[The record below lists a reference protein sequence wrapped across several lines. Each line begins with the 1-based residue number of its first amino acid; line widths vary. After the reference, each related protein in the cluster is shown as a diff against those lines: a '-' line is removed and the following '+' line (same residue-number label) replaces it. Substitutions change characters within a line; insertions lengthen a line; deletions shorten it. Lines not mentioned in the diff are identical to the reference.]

1 MKTDRYEMIVM
12 WLSVNYPRAY
22 EDWKKKV
29 LRE

>member
-1 MKTDRYEMIVM
+1 MSDRYEMIVM
-12 WLSVNYPRAY
+12 WLSVNYPNAY